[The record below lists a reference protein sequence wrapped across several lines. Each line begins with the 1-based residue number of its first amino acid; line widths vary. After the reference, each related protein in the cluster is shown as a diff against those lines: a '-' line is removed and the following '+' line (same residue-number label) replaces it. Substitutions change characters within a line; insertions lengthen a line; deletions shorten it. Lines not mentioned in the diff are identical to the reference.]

1 VAPIEEGCPY
11 SADWEL
17 RRASVRKKPTKTR
30 EELSAII
37 FSQLKHFAEGPHAVT
52 GVVIAPVVR
61 PDSSHPNW
69 HAAFTV
75 QVKRN
80 VPHIAWQIGSDVAD
94 EFDLA

>member
-1 VAPIEEGCPY
+1 MMQPGK
-11 SADWEL
+11 L
-17 RRASVRKKPTKTR
+17 RRASVTQKPTKTR

-37 FSQLKHFAEGPHAVT
+37 FSQLKRSAEGPHAVT

-61 PDSSHPNW
+61 PDACHPSW
-69 HAAFTV
+69 HDAFTV
-75 QVKRN
+75 RVRQQ

>member
-1 VAPIEEGCPY
+1 VTQ
-11 SADWEL
+11 
-17 RRASVRKKPTKTR
+17 KPTKTR

-52 GVVIAPVVR
+52 GIVIAPVAR
-61 PDSSHPNW
+61 PDAVHPNW

-75 QVKRN
+75 RVRQQ